1 MGTFSRFVVAL
12 VLLVVI
18 LGGIF
23 GYKFYQIGQMQAQ
36 FSQPQPA
43 TVVDA
48 VEVGT
53 VTWQPSIKSV
63 GSTRAINGIEVAN
76 ELPGVVEK
84 LMFESGQRV
93 EAGDELVRLDSAID
107 EAALTTRRAEAMLA
121 SKEYQRNA
129 DLISR
134 RAVSQSAVDE
144 TQAAMETAK
153 ARVQEAEAQ
162 LGKKVLKAPFDGVL
176 GLRLVD
182 LGEYL
187 PAGTPIVEI
196 NMLDPIL
203 VQYTLSERELSNVEI
218 GDTVEVSV
226 AALPNESFK
235 GKVSAINS
243 SVTAESRTVQL
254 RAELANADQRLKP
267 GMFATIETLA
277 EDERS
282 IVAIPNTAIA
292 FNTYGNFAYVLIEN
306 DEGQLV
312 TERRTIET
320 GSMRDGM
327 TEVTK
332 GLEVGERIVSTGLLR
347 LRAGQP
353 VQIKQAQ
360 AEAAPASAG
369 AQ

>member
-36 FSQPQPA
+36 FSKPQPL

-48 VEVGT
+48 TEVGT
-53 VTWQPSIKSV
+53 VTWQPAIKSV

-93 EAGDELVRLDSAID
+93 KAGDELIRLDSAID
-107 EAALTTRRAEAMLA
+107 EASLTTRRAEANLA
-121 SKEYQRNA
+121 QKEYRRNA
-129 DLISR
+129 DLISK

-144 TQAAMETAK
+144 AQAAMETAK

-187 PAGTPIVEI
+187 PAGTPVVEI

-203 VQYTLSERELSNVEI
+203 VQYTLSERELANVDI
-218 GDTVEVSV
+218 GDPVEVTV
-226 AALPNESFK
+226 AAMPGETFS
-235 GKVSAINS
+235 GTVSAINS

-254 RAELANADQRLKP
+254 RAEIPNTDQRLKP
-267 GMFATIETLA
+267 GMFATIQTLA
-277 EDERS
+277 EDERAV
-282 IVAIPNTAIA
+282 VAIPNTAIA
-292 FNTYGNFAYVLIEN
+292 FNTYGNFAYVLAE
-306 DEGQLV
+306 DDKGQLV
-312 TERRTIET
+312 TERRTIKT
-320 GSMRDGM
+320 GNMRDGM
-327 TEVTK
+327 TEVTE
-332 GLEVGERIVSTGLLR
+332 GLKVGERVVSTGLLR

-360 AEAAPASAG
+360 PEAETANAG